1 VGDALGYVDEE
12 GTQWSVTEH
21 DMREVAGARG
31 LRCLVFA
38 SRYAFRRV
46 WHFPARWRDLPPAE
60 LAELSWA
67 H

>member
-1 VGDALGYVDEE
+1 MGDALDYVDGE
-12 GTQWSVTEH
+12 GTNWSVTEH
-21 DMREVAGARG
+21 DMREMVGARG

-38 SRYAFRRV
+38 SRYTFRRV
-46 WHFPARWRDLPPAE
+46 WHFPAEWRSLPPDA